1 MPSDKNSATD
11 ESTGLP
17 RIRRWNTVYLIV
29 LALCVAW
36 VGLLTWLTLFYA

>member
-1 MPSDKNSATD
+1 MPSNENSTTD

-29 LALCVAW
+29 FAVFVLW
-36 VGLLTWLTLFYA
+36 VGLLTWLTVHYS